1 MRLRA
6 TAFSIF
12 LLLATVVESIC
23 AGELDP
29 PLPVIDLGYELHQA
43 LLYNDSSEVYLFQN
57 IRYAQAPIG
66 ALRFRAPVTPEVDR
80 AVVRNGSELRNCPQ
94 GMPAWQARSY
104 GPMTEFSGPRFP
116 FNLTAWKEAI
126 ATATIPNLDLNA
138 ETTEDCL
145 FLDVHVPKQVLY
157 GAKQHT
163 EPGQIFGDAPVLVW
177 IHGGGYT
184 LGSKTGAPTPKYFP
198 DGLLAHAAA
207 NNESMIYV
215 GLNYRL
221 GALGFLA
228 GPEVAADGDL
238 NAGLLDQRLALEWVQ
253 DNIHLFGGSADR
265 ITVMG
270 ESAGGGSA
278 ILQTAAFGGK
288 KGPAPFAQIIAQ
300 SPAAM
305 PLLQPAP
312 DAFSDFLAALNV
324 SSLDEAR
331 QAVSAD
337 VIRANEAQIA
347 AAPAINYNFGPVRDG
362 HFVTDTIGKLLTSG
376 AFDKSVKVMS
386 AYNSFEGGF
395 FYDPTVETEDDFE
408 AWLERSISGADQTKR
423 DYLSRSLYPPVF
435 DGSLGYIDQATRQ
448 MAVWGEAVI
457 LCHFQSLNQ
466 ALGGNTYAYEF
477 GVSPGFHTQDLAYTF
492 NDPQSPVPFPQAQD
506 LLQRSIVNFVQNG
519 VSILDDHNQSYPVW
533 GSNQSVLKITGTG
546 AEIVK
551 SGINET
557 RCVWWR
563 DA

>member
-1 MRLRA
+1 M
-6 TAFSIF
+6 
-12 LLLATVVESIC
+12 
-23 AGELDP
+23 
-29 PLPVIDLGYELHQA
+29 Q
-43 LLYNDSSEVYLFQN
+43 
-57 IRYAQAPIG
+57 
-66 ALRFRAPVTPEVDR
+66 
-80 AVVRNGSELRNCPQ
+80 
-94 GMPAWQARSY
+94 
-104 GPMTEFSGPRFP
+104 
-116 FNLTAWKEAI
+116 
-126 ATATIPNLDLNA
+126 
-138 ETTEDCL
+138 
-145 FLDVHVPKQVLY
+145 
-157 GAKQHT
+157 
-163 EPGQIFGDAPVLVW
+163 

-184 LGSKTGAPTPKYFP
+184 LGSKTGAPSPKYFP
-198 DGLLAHAAA
+198 EGLLAHAAA
-207 NNESMIYV
+207 SNESMIYV

-265 ITVMG
+265 VTVMG
-270 ESAGGGSA
+270 ESAGAGSA

-288 KGPAPFAQIIAQ
+288 NGPAPFAQIIAQ

-305 PLLQPAP
+305 PLLEPAP
-312 DAFSDFLAALNV
+312 DVFSDFLAALNV

-331 QAVSAD
+331 QAASAD

-395 FYDPTVETEDDFE
+395 FYDPTVETEDEFE

-423 DYLSRSLYPPVF
+423 EYLSQSLYPPVF

-466 ALGGNTYAYEF
+466 ALGGNTYACE
-477 GVSPGFHTQDLAYTF
+477 
-492 NDPQSPVPFPQAQD
+492 
-506 LLQRSIVNFVQNG
+506 
-519 VSILDDHNQSYPVW
+519 
-533 GSNQSVLKITGTG
+533 
-546 AEIVK
+546 
-551 SGINET
+551 
-557 RCVWWR
+557 
-563 DA
+563 